1 MSRALDV
8 YLYDTHVATITRRG
22 ANLQLRYLPEYVE
35 SISPVPISVTLP
47 VVRTPFGNDDAQRFL
62 DNLLPD
68 RADVRSRWAREAKL
82 SSDSAFDLLSVYG
95 ADVAGALEFVP
106 TGTSPRQEANLTPL
120 GEEEIGDRIR
130 QIRRD
135 DSDWLQHRTVEEG
148 FSLGGAQGK
157 FALALRDG
165 QWFEPSGR
173 QPSTHIFKPG
183 IQSLP
188 GSDVTE
194 HITLQVARLL
204 GIDAAAS
211 VIAEFDGEHV
221 LIVERFDRF
230 DDEGTIRRLHQED
243 LAQATGTSH
252 VQKYESDGGPGYRD
266 FFTVFDRNLSAAD
279 AKSAKER
286 FAKLHLFSWII
297 GHNDGHSK
305 NYSLTHVPDRSV
317 LAPFYDLNSALPFK
331 PREQIVAHDPAV
343 FDNVELAFAVGGAN
357 TLDTF
362 NAQSIRRLEADAGL
376 PEGHLREFAL
386 HIAAGL
392 QPAVALATDPLP
404 DRLKH
409 LPAVTLYPHAT
420 YTRARTVIAVLS
432 DGHIPE
438 GPSRNSTRRARRS
451 PG

>member
-1 MSRALDV
+1 MIRALNV
-8 YLYDTHVATITRRG
+8 YLYDVHVATITRRG
-22 ANLQLRYLPEYVE
+22 ENLQLRYLPEYAD
-35 SISPVPISVTLP
+35 SDSPVPISVTLP
-47 VVRTPFGNDDAQRFL
+47 VVMTPFGNDETKRFL
-62 DNLLPD
+62 DNLMPD
-68 RADVRSRWAREAKL
+68 RADVRSRWARNAKL
-82 SSDSAFDLLSVYG
+82 TSDSTFDLLSVYG
-95 ADVAGALEFVP
+95 ADVAGALEFYP
-106 TGTSPRQEANLTPL
+106 AGTPPRQEETLTQL
-120 GEEEIGDRIR
+120 TEKEIGDRIR

-135 DSDWLQHRTVEEG
+135 DSDWLQRRAVQEG

-183 IQSLP
+183 IHPLP

-230 DDEGTIRRLHQED
+230 DNKGTIGRLHQED

-266 FFTVFDRNLSAAD
+266 IFTVFDRNLSAAD
-279 AKSAKER
+279 AKTAKER
-286 FAKLHLFSWII
+286 FAQLHVFSWII

-305 NYSLTHVPDRSV
+305 NFSLTHVPGRSV
-317 LAPFYDLNSALPFK
+317 LAPFYDLNSSLPFTQ
-331 PREQIVAHDPAV
+331 RDQVLAHDPAA
-343 FDNVELAFAVGGAN
+343 FDNVELAFVVDGAN
-357 TLDTF
+357 TLGTF
-362 NAQSIRRLEADAGL
+362 NAHSIQRLEADAGL
-376 PEGHLREFAL
+376 AEGNLREFAL
-386 HIAAGL
+386 QIAAGL
-392 QPAVALATDPLP
+392 QSAVSAVTESIP
-404 DRLKH
+404 DHLNE

-420 YTRARTVIAVLS
+420 YTQ
-432 DGHIPE
+432 
-438 GPSRNSTRRARRS
+438 TRRVMDALT
-451 PG
+451 

>member
-1 MSRALDV
+1 MIRALNV
-8 YLYDTHVATITRRG
+8 YLYDVHVATITRRG
-22 ANLQLRYLPEYVE
+22 ENLQLRYLPEYAD
-35 SISPVPISVTLP
+35 SDSPVPISVTLP
-47 VVRTPFGNDDAQRFL
+47 VVMTPFGNDETKRFL
-62 DNLLPD
+62 DNLMPD
-68 RADVRSRWAREAKL
+68 RADVRSRWARNAKL
-82 SSDSAFDLLSVYG
+82 TSDSTFDLLSVYG
-95 ADVAGALEFVP
+95 ADVAGALEFYP
-106 TGTSPRQEANLTPL
+106 AGTPPRQEETLTQL
-120 GEEEIGDRIR
+120 TEKEIGDRIR

-135 DSDWLQHRTVEEG
+135 DSDWLQRRAVQEG

-183 IQSLP
+183 IHPLP

-230 DDEGTIRRLHQED
+230 DNKGTIGRLHQED

-266 FFTVFDRNLSAAD
+266 IFTVFDRNLSAAD
-279 AKSAKER
+279 AKTAKER
-286 FAKLHLFSWII
+286 FAQLHVFSWII

-305 NYSLTHVPDRSV
+305 NFSLTHVPGRSV
-317 LAPFYDLNSALPFK
+317 LAPFYDLNSSLPFTQ
-331 PREQIVAHDPAV
+331 RDQVLAHDPAA
-343 FDNVELAFAVGGAN
+343 FDNVELAFVVDGAN
-357 TLDTF
+357 TLGTF
-362 NAQSIRRLEADAGL
+362 NAHSIQRLEADAGL
-376 PEGHLREFAL
+376 AEGNLREFAL
-386 HIAAGL
+386 QIAAGL
-392 QPAVALATDPLP
+392 QPAVSAVTESIP
-404 DRLKH
+404 DHLNE

-420 YTRARTVIAVLS
+420 YTQ
-432 DGHIPE
+432 
-438 GPSRNSTRRARRS
+438 TRRVMDALT
-451 PG
+451 

>member
-1 MSRALDV
+1 MTRALDV

-22 ANLQLRYLPEYVE
+22 ENLQLRYLPAYVE
-35 SISPVPISVTLP
+35 SNSPVPISVTLP
-47 VVRTPFGNDDAQRFL
+47 VLLAPFGNGDTKRFL

-82 SSDSAFDLLSVYG
+82 ASDSTFDLLSVYG
-95 ADVAGALEFVP
+95 ADVAGALEFYPAGAAV
-106 TGTSPRQEANLTPL
+106 RREENLTPL
-120 GEEEIGDRIR
+120 TENEIGDRIR

-135 DSDWLQHRTVEEG
+135 DSDWLQHRAVEEG

-157 FALALRDG
+157 FALALRDNR
-165 QWFEPSGR
+165 WFEPSGR

-183 IQSLP
+183 IQPLP

-230 DDEGTIRRLHQED
+230 DSAGVIGRLHQED
-243 LAQATGTSH
+243 LAQATGTSQ

-266 FFTVFDRNLSAAD
+266 FFEVFDRNLTASD
-279 AKSAKER
+279 AKDAKKR
-286 FAKLHLFSWII
+286 FAELHVFSWII

-305 NYSLTHVPDRSV
+305 NYSLTHAPGRSV

-331 PREQIVAHDPAV
+331 PREQILTHDPTF
-343 FDNVELAFAVGGAN
+343 FDNVELAFSVDGAN
-357 TLDTF
+357 TLGAF
-362 NAQSIRRLEADAGL
+362 NANSIRRLEADAGL
-376 PEGHLREFAL
+376 TEGHLREFASQ
-386 HIAAGL
+386 IVADL
-392 QPAVALATDPLP
+392 QAAVAVAIDSLP
-404 DRLKH
+404 ERLKE
-409 LPAVTLYPHAT
+409 LPAVELYPHAT
-420 YTRARTVIAVLS
+420 YAQ
-432 DGHIPE
+432 
-438 GPSRNSTRRARRS
+438 TRRVIDALT
-451 PG
+451 